1 MPSQLIQN
9 GGLPYI
15 IGEYGEFH
23 KSNECIC
30 NQDSSYIN
38 QIDTDNKSKSTRLC
52 FCDKRMTYFI
62 QIPIDKKKFV
72 DSDNSFKNI
81 TNTLITMLSDI
92 FKKISNDNIETI
104 YTQNYINWIIGREQ
118 KYVCLNTKTF
128 PSYISYELHC
138 KVSLQSS
145 EYFRLTITMISDKSL
160 SYCILNELDVFEM
173 SIYDTYSSVYNL
185 NKLSSLKKAIEEES
199 EFGHIC
205 LVIKKM
211 IEKKLSFIYSE
222 IIYWLTK

>member
-1 MPSQLIQN
+1 MSYQLQQD
-9 GGLPYI
+9 GGLADSI
-15 IGEYGEFH
+15 DYGNCH
-23 KSNECIC
+23 KSTKCIC
-30 NQDSSYIN
+30 HKEPFDIS
-38 QIDTDNKSKSTRLC
+38 DNKSNFTRLC
-52 FCDKRMTYFI
+52 FCDKKMTYI
-62 QIPIDKKKFV
+62 IHIPINKKKFV

-92 FKKISNDNIETI
+92 FKDITNNIETI
-104 YTQNYINWIIGREQ
+104 YTPNYIKWIIGREQ
-118 KYVCLNTKTF
+118 KYVCLDTKTF

-138 KVSLQSS
+138 ELSLQSS
-145 EYFRLTITMISDKSL
+145 EYFKLTISMISDKSL

-185 NKLSSLKKAIEEES
+185 NKLSSLKRAIEEES

-205 LVIKKM
+205 LIIKKM
-211 IEKKLSFIYSE
+211 IDKKLSFIYSD